1 MYKRQLYNPRS
12 PLYSNFK
19 KKVLG
24 GQFKWE
30 YLPDTLGFGTDN
42 PSSKDCLK
50 DVKCLTVEQKK
61 EKNWGGFPMYHHCIL
76 QRAESPVGTAEK
88 PCIPYKQIYFPTI
101 PPSTESRQL
110 ALEASA
116 MVSDILKANRI
127 KLNMIFRMHLNAV
140 SPQPEVK
147 TGYPHT
153 DHEYPH
159 YNLLLYFTDAG
170 GDTFRME
177 RDYKYENYTP
187 KEDDCIIFDGVHFH
201 ETPKEKRRVVFVC
214 TYA

>member
-1 MYKRQLYNPRS
+1 MNIRKLYNPRTPS
-12 PLYSNFK
+12 YTDFK

-50 DVKCLTVEQKK
+50 DVKCLTAEQKK

-101 PPSTESRQL
+101 PPSTESQQL

-116 MVSDILKANRI
+116 MVCDILKANRI

-140 SPQPEVK
+140 SAQPK
-147 TGYPHT
+147 IITGLPHT

-159 YNLLLYFTDAG
+159 YNFLMYFTDAG
-170 GDTFRME
+170 GETFVQNGQYSF
-177 RDYKYENYTP
+177 DSYDPN
-187 KEDDCIIFDGVHFH
+187 EDDCIIFDGIHFH